1 MATKICLLKKAY
13 LPEGKVLEPDI
24 TATQLKINSVLD
36 IGRAKRG
43 RMTVKEMLALLEKH
57 EEECNRRYAK
67 IEKGLDKLD
76 MRMWGIAALIVGAA
90 ILEKIFA

>member
-1 MATKICLLKKAY
+1 M
-13 LPEGKVLEPDI
+13 
-24 TATQLKINSVLD
+24 LD

-43 RMTVKEMLALLEKH
+43 KMTVKEMLALLEKH

-67 IEKGLDKLD
+67 IERGLDKLD

-90 ILEKIFA
+90 VLEKIFA

>member
-1 MATKICLLKKAY
+1 MILKEEKLLEA
-13 LPEGKVLEPDI
+13 DI
-24 TATQLKINSVLD
+24 AAIQLKINSVLD

-43 RMTVKEMLALLEKH
+43 KMTVKEMLALLEKH

-67 IEKGLDKLD
+67 IERGLDKLD

-90 ILEKIFA
+90 VLEKIFS

>member
-1 MATKICLLKKAY
+1 MAIKICLLKKIN
-13 LPEGKVLEPDI
+13 LLEEKVLEQDI
-24 TATQLKINSVLD
+24 IAIQLKINSVLD

-43 RMTVKEMLALLEKH
+43 KMTVKEMLALLEKH

-67 IEKGLDKLD
+67 IERGLDKLD

-90 ILEKIFA
+90 VLEKIFS

>member
-1 MATKICLLKKAY
+1 MATRICQLKKTY
-13 LPEGKVLEPDI
+13 LLEEKVLGQDI
-24 TATQLKINSVLD
+24 VAIQLKINSVLD

-43 RMTVKEMLALLEKH
+43 KMTVKEMLALLEKH

-67 IEKGLDKLD
+67 IEKGLEKLD

>member
-1 MATKICLLKKAY
+1 MVIRICLLKKIN
-13 LPEGKVLEPDI
+13 LLEEKVSEQDI
-24 TATQLKINSVLD
+24 IAIRLKINSVLD

-67 IEKGLDKLD
+67 IERGLDKLD

-90 ILEKIFA
+90 VLEKIFS

>member
-1 MATKICLLKKAY
+1 M
-13 LPEGKVLEPDI
+13 
-24 TATQLKINSVLD
+24 LD

-43 RMTVKEMLALLEKH
+43 KMTVKEMLALLEKH

-76 MRMWGIAALIVGAA
+76 RSKKNSTISPEAYANMQAGFPDKPKKMKDGGKVVKGPYS
-90 ILEKIFA
+90 

>member
-1 MATKICLLKKAY
+1 MAIRICLLKKIN
-13 LPEGKVLEPDI
+13 LLEEKVSEQDI
-24 TATQLKINSVLD
+24 IAIQPKINSVLD

-67 IEKGLDKLD
+67 IERGLDKLD

-90 ILEKIFA
+90 VLEKIFS